1 MLSVEKRS
9 SQHDAEIMVV
19 KLYRL
24 WIRDAIMIVCHLRA
38 KITSDHQLTR
48 NNRDNTD
55 LFTAALSWERM
66 ERAKGLRTSD
76 IFIQTP
82 NHFPQFI
89 HTFKELEVAR
99 KNKSKH

>member
-24 WIRDAIMIVCHLRA
+24 WIREAIMIVRHSRA

-48 NNRDNTD
+48 DNRDNTD

-76 IFIQTP
+76 IYSNSESFSP
-82 NHFPQFI
+82 I
-89 HTFKELEVAR
+89 HTHLQRA
-99 KNKSKH
+99 